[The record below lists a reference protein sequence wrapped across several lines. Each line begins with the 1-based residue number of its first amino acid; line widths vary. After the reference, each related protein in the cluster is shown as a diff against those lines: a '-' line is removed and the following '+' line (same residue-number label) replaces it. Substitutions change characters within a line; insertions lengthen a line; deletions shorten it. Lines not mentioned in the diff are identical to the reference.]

1 MSPVL
6 SLSKGGIY
14 SRVAPPRTL
23 TIMATQPA
31 IPAATLVVFRDH
43 PDASPE
49 ILIVERAKAMAFAGG
64 MLAFPGGR
72 IDPGDH
78 ELAATLGGVDEHLP
92 ARIAA
97 IRETIEET
105 GLPVGLTAIPD
116 TQSLARLRAQ
126 LHAQV
131 PIGEALAAEALA
143 IAPDVLVPFARWCP
157 NHPHARIFD
166 TMFYLAELPAE
177 APPASVDATEN
188 ARLFWASATE
198 ALAMCDRGEAAAI
211 FPTRRNLER
220 LAQFGSFAD
229 AAAHASATPI
239 VTVTPWVVGEGDAR
253 RLHIP
258 EDAGYPVTSEALTT
272 AMRG

>member
-1 MSPVL
+1 
-6 SLSKGGIY
+6 
-14 SRVAPPRTL
+14 
-23 TIMATQPA
+23 MATQPA
-31 IPAATLVVFRDH
+31 IPAATLVVFRDRAH
-43 PDASPE
+43 APPD

-78 ELAATLGGVDEHLP
+78 ALAAQLGGGDDEHLP

-116 TQSLARLRAQ
+116 AQSLARLRAQ

-131 PIGEALAAEALA
+131 PIGDALAAEGLA
-143 IAPDVLVPFARWCP
+143 IDPDVLVPFARWCP

-166 TMFYLAELPAE
+166 TMFYLAELPAD

-188 ARLFWASATE
+188 ARLFWASAAE

-229 AAAHASATPI
+229 AAAHAAATPI
-239 VTVTPWVVGEGDAR
+239 VTVTPWIAGEGEER

-258 EDAGYPVTSEALTT
+258 DDAGYPVTSEALTT